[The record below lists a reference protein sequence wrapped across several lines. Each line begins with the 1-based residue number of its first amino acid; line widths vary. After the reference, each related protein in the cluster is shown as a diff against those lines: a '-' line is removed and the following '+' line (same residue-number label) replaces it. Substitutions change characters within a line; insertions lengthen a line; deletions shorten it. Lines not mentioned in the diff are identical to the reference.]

1 MDFLS
6 LAVIAL
12 VAVLAPIIVRFIPGK
27 VVPETVILIFAG
39 AVLGPHMV
47 GAISVDEITSFLSEL
62 GLAFLFLLAGYE
74 IDPKSLTGAQGKAG
88 LAAWAVSFAAG
99 LAIMLAASRVWGIE
113 TMDAIAVAIALTT
126 TAIGTLMPIL
136 KERGLMGAPVGQSVL
151 AFGTWGELAPIV
163 AIALLLGTRAA
174 WQSTLVLLAFL
185 LVAVVIGLFGARVKK
200 QAGRIYNYL
209 AEGAD
214 TLSQTTVR
222 VVVLLLVTLLALAE
236 LAQLDIV
243 LGAFAAGFVLRY
255 VMPQATESF
264 EHKIEG
270 IAYGFFIPLF
280 FVISGAKIDFGAVA
294 SYPLMMIGFIV
305 LLLLVRGIPILAALA
320 ICKETRS
327 MSRAS
332 RVSVSLYC
340 VTALP
345 LIVAVTSVTVKAGV
359 MTAEIASVLVAAGAV
374 TVLVMPFLAMLAM
387 NVADMHP
394 IQAVEEIASASAP
407 AREVI
412 ADHWAM
418 GRMLSKQDRD
428 LVFRTGRYDDDVF
441 AELDHDELHRLA
453 AHHHAADAERVA
465 RYFEEVR
472 AQRLADIHRR
482 HEAVSRLHEHHVEM
496 ARQMREERAEL
507 ARQLHEEHA
516 EFARRFHED
525 RKGQ

>member
-1 MDFLS
+1 MDFIS

-12 VAVLAPIIVRFIPGK
+12 VAVLAPIIVRLIPGK

-39 AVLGPHMV
+39 AVLGPYML
-47 GAISVDEITSFLSEL
+47 GIIEVDDVTSFLSEL

-74 IDPKSLTGAQGKAG
+74 IDPKSLTGTQGKAG
-88 LAAWAVSFAAG
+88 LAAWAISFVVG
-99 LAIMLAASRVWGIE
+99 LGIMLAAAHYADIE

-136 KERGLMGAPVGQSVL
+136 KERKLMGTPVGESVL
-151 AFGTWGELAPIV
+151 SFGTWGELAPIV
-163 AIALLLGTRAA
+163 AIALLLSARSA
-174 WQSTLVLLAFL
+174 WKSTLVLLAFMF
-185 LVAVVIGLFGARVKK
+185 VAVLIGIFGARVKK
-200 QAGRIYNYL
+200 HAGRIYTYL

-236 LAQLDIV
+236 VAKLDIV

-280 FVISGAKIDFGAVA
+280 FIVSGCKIDFAAVA
-294 SYPLMMIGFIV
+294 SYPLMMVGFIV
-305 LLLLVRGIPILAALA
+305 MLLLVRGVPILAALA
-320 ICKETRS
+320 ICKETKA

-359 MTAEIASVLVAAGAV
+359 MSPEIASVLVAAGAV
-374 TVLVMPFLAMLAM
+374 TVLVMPFMAMMAM

-394 IQAVEEIASASAP
+394 IQAVEEIAAAP
-407 AREVI
+407 AEARDVI

-428 LVFRTGRYDDDVF
+428 LVFRNGLYDEHV
-441 AELDHDELHRLA
+441 AEDMTHEDAHRLA
-453 AHHHAADAERVA
+453 QRHHAADAERVA
-465 RYFEEVR
+465 KHFEEVR
-472 AQRLADIHRR
+472 AQRLADIRRR
-482 HEAVSRLHEHHVEM
+482 HEAVSRLHEHHTEM
-496 ARQMREERAEL
+496 ARQMHEERVEL
-507 ARQLHEEHA
+507 ARQLREEKK
-516 EFARRFHED
+516 R
-525 RKGQ
+525 